1 MPEIVEP
8 ISTTPPLH
16 TTAEAQSIQV
26 TVNGDQMT
34 IAIAPHWTLTHFLRD
49 VLALTGTKETCAEGA
64 CGSCTV
70 LVDGIPTLSCLTMA
84 ATLDGKSIETIEGL
98 ANGNQLHPVQEAF
111 LEERGSQCGYCSPGF
126 VMTTKH
132 LLANNPSPS
141 VDEIK
146 QALSGNICRCGA
158 YEHIINSVQSA
169 ATKLAKEVK

>member
-1 MPEIVEP
+1 MNDLAFEVKLQQDVAQQEPVTLDLTINGTLTRVVVEP
-8 ISTTPPLH
+8 HL
-16 TTAEAQSIQV
+16 
-26 TVNGDQMT
+26 
-34 IAIAPHWTLTHFLRD
+34 TLTSLLRNT
-49 VLALTGTKETCAEGA
+49 LNLTGTKETCAEGA

-70 LVDGIPTLSCLTMA
+70 LVDGIPTLACVTMA
-84 ATLDGKSIETIEGL
+84 ATLNGKTIETIEGL
-98 ANGNQLHPVQEAF
+98 ANGNQLHPIQEAF

-132 LLANNPSPS
+132 LLATNASPS